1 MAAFQSITD
10 GQSLMAGISEA
21 VGDLKNSQPSWDSGP
36 SFAKR
41 LQEMEKDLD
50 YLESELDHNRNE
62 IKELQLMVRTLFIMR
77 NRHVYFC

>member
-21 VGDLKNSQPSWDSGP
+21 VCGLQHSQPSWDTGP
-36 SFAKR
+36 SFVKR
-41 LQEMEKDLD
+41 LQEMKKDLD
-50 YLESELDHNRNE
+50 YLKSELDHNRNE
-62 IKELQLMVRTLFIMR
+62 IKELQLMVRTLFIMK